1 MRQGSEPFI
10 LELSLSSKISR
21 VHLELLG
28 AAPLAAGLE
37 PLGTAS
43 HAVLL
48 KLLDAAPFA
57 AGLELLG
64 AGSHAALLDL
74 LGPAAAML

>member
-1 MRQGSEPFI
+1 MQPSITRK
-10 LELSLSSKISR
+10 LSLPT
-21 VHLELLG
+21 L
-28 AAPLAAGLE
+28 
-37 PLGTAS
+37 
-43 HAVLL
+43 LL